1 MMILW
6 PRSLERQES
15 EPLVCDS
22 AHTECRCISM
32 QSAAL
37 PAQEQQGG
45 FILLPGN
52 AAAHLRTERVK
63 AASTLAAI
71 KD

>member
-1 MMILW
+1 
-6 PRSLERQES
+6 
-15 EPLVCDS
+15 
-22 AHTECRCISM
+22 M

-71 KD
+71 KH